1 MREVDTRPL
10 EFVESDGEPMGETE
24 LHVEQILDLLAAL
37 KNLAKQRGDQSAHAG
52 ANLNFYY
59 DRTNPAKRVTPDV
72 FFVRGLADPTR
83 PRRSFKLWEE
93 GRAPELILEIASRA
107 TWEEDLGRKKELYRD
122 VFGTSEYLVFDPEE
136 GILEAGP
143 LLAWRLSGR
152 AYRRVGGAS
161 EVESKVLGA
170 TFRVIRGR
178 LRIVDERGE
187 IVPGLEGLR
196 DGVEAALRKAAARVL
211 ESRFGLLAPTSRSRL
226 LELDAEELEAL
237 LARAATARSIDQ
249 ALQ

>member
-1 MREVDTRPL
+1 MREVDTRAL

-37 KNLAKQRGDQSAHAG
+37 KRLAAQRGDETAHAG

-72 FFVRGLADPTR
+72 FFVRGLVQPSR

-93 GRAPELILEIASRA
+93 ARAPELILEIASRG

-136 GILEAGP
+136 GILEGGP

-152 AYRRVGGAS
+152 AYRRVGSAT

-170 TFRVIRGR
+170 TFRVIAGR
-178 LRIVDERGE
+178 LRIIDERGHA
-187 IVPGLEGLR
+187 VPGLDVLR
-196 DGVEAALRKAAARVL
+196 DGLQLSATQLL
-211 ESRFGLLAPTSRSRL
+211 ETMFGPLAPASRAKLFAMDSPRL
-226 LELDAEELEAL
+226 VTL
-237 LARAATARSIDQ
+237 LARATTARSIDE
-249 ALQ
+249 ALGSR